1 MSQTGL
7 QNELPKHVGII
18 MDGNRRWAKKRKL
31 PIVFGHK
38 KGLEALENIIEPLA
52 QKGIK
57 YVTFYAFST
66 ENWHREEKEVADLM
80 SLMAEALVAKTKIL
94 HEKGARVTVIG
105 RKFDLPESIREGF
118 DELEKITS
126 KNKVI
131 NVAFAISYGGRNEII
146 DAVKKIGEVSKLDE
160 KSISANLYVP
170 DFPEPE
176 LIIRTG
182 GEQRLSGFLLWQ
194 STYSEL
200 YFSNTLWPDFNELE
214 LEKALEFFANQKRN
228 FGK

>member
-1 MSQTGL
+1 MSQNDS
-7 QNELPKHVGII
+7 QNDLPNHVGII
-18 MDGNRRWAKKRKL
+18 MDGNRRWAKSLKL
-31 PIVFGHK
+31 PIVFGHR

-52 QKGIK
+52 HKGIK
-57 YVTFYAFST
+57 YVTFYAFSA
-66 ENWHREEKEVADLM
+66 ENWQREEKEVADLM
-80 SLMAEALVAKTKIL
+80 SLMAEALVAKTKML
-94 HEKGARVTVIG
+94 QKKGARVTIIG
-105 RKFDLPESIREGF
+105 RKQELPENIRKGF
-118 DELEKITS
+118 SELEKITS
-126 KNKVI
+126 GNKVI
-131 NVAFAISYGGRNEII
+131 NVAFAISYGGRAEII
-146 DAVKKIGEVSKLDE
+146 DAIQRIGDVEKIDE
-160 KSISANLYVP
+160 KSISANLYAR

-182 GEQRLSGFLLWQ
+182 GLQRLSGFLLWQ